1 MINFNYCT
9 ALKNSI
15 TIPLNKQDAS
25 ATNGITVKYMRPVIT
40 KDTEQ
45 YANHDVFDKHMDD
58 YYIILM
64 VTKGNAIMHCGME
77 NITIS
82 ANGLLVI
89 KPFQV
94 HGIINISDD
103 IEGYF
108 TGIESFLIPAQCR
121 AVFNN
126 LAPKQQFLHLTPQQ
140 TLVNTVKLLHETSE
154 GNNLHKNAIING
166 LFTAYIHQVAALYE
180 ATSTLVESRQNQ
192 AATITEQFNTL
203 LSQHSFLELPSFFA
217 QKLNIT
223 TAHLNHCLKTTTGF
237 TITHWLQE
245 AMINEAKQLIYYTDN
260 DIKQIAYI
268 LGYQDHA
275 YFARQFKKITG
286 QTPLAFRKKF
296 RE

>member
-1 MINFNYCT
+1 
-9 ALKNSI
+9 
-15 TIPLNKQDAS
+15 
-25 ATNGITVKYMRPVIT
+25 MRPVAT

-45 YANHDVFDKHMDD
+45 YSNHDVFDKHMDD

-64 VTKGNAIMHCGME
+64 VTKGKATMHCDME
-77 NITIS
+77 NIDIC
-82 ANGLLVI
+82 ANGILII

-94 HGIINISDD
+94 HGIISISDD

-108 TGIESFLIPAQCR
+108 TSTESFLIPPQCS
-121 AVFNN
+121 AVFNK
-126 LAPKQQFLHLTPQQ
+126 LSPGQQFYTLTSHQ
-140 TLVNTVKLLHETSE
+140 TLIDTIKLLYTAFNEE
-154 GNNLHKNAIING
+154 NPHKNLIING
-166 LFTAYIHQVAALYE
+166 LFSAYIHQVAAIYE
-180 ATSTLVESRQNQ
+180 LVSAPVENRQNQ
-192 AATITEQFNTL
+192 AASITEQFNAL
-203 LSQHSFLELPSFFA
+203 LAEHSFLELPSFFA

-245 AMINEAKQLIYYTDN
+245 AMITEAKKLIYYTDH
-260 DIKQIAYI
+260 DIKQIAYT

-275 YFARQFKKITG
+275 YFARQFKKITS

>member
-1 MINFNYCT
+1 M
-9 ALKNSI
+9 
-15 TIPLNKQDAS
+15 Q
-25 ATNGITVKYMRPVIT
+25 PVVT

-45 YANHDVFDKHMDD
+45 YSDHDVFDKHMDD

-64 VTKGNAIMHCGME
+64 VTKGNATMHCGME
-77 NITIS
+77 NIDIC

-94 HGIINISDD
+94 HGIISISNDV
-103 IEGYF
+103 EGYF
-108 TGIESFLIPAQCR
+108 TGIESFLMPAQCR

-126 LAPKQQFLHLTPQQ
+126 LSPNQQFSPLTSQQ
-140 TLVNTVKLLHETSE
+140 TLVDTIKLLYTASNED
-154 GNNLHKNAIING
+154 NAYKNPIING
-166 LFTAYIHQVAALYE
+166 LFTAYVHQVAALYE
-180 ATSTLVESRQNQ
+180 AVSTPVENRQNQ
-192 AATITEQFNTL
+192 AASITQQFNSL
-203 LSQHSFLELPSFFA
+203 LAEHSFLELPSFFA

-223 TAHLNHCLKTTTGF
+223 TAHLNHCLKTITGF

-245 AMINEAKQLIYYTDN
+245 AMITEAKKQIYYTDN
-260 DIKQIAYI
+260 DMKQIAYT

-286 QTPLAFRKKF
+286 HTPLAFRKKF